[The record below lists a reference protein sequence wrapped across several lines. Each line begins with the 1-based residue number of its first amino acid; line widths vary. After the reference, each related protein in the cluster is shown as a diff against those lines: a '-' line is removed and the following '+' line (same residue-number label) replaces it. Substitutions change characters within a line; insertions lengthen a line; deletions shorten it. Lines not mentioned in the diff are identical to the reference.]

1 MVCLSLKSALL
12 GIYDVH
18 YKKLMV
24 LSFLILLVSI
34 ASLFVVY
41 ARTGEFFAKDVSLKG
56 GITMTVPVDHPVDIQ
71 ELEAFLKAGHPSADI
86 NVREITKS
94 GKSEAIIVEAADVTS
109 ADLEKSLPEFG
120 IALNEG
126 EYSLESMGSSLGKR
140 FFTQIMKALILA
152 FIAMAIVV
160 FLTFRSIVPSLFI
173 VLSAISDIVSTLA
186 VSSILGMRLSTAG
199 IAALLMLIGYSV
211 DTNILLTTKVLKR
224 KSEGGTVFER
234 TVGGLRTGLTMTGTA
249 LVAGIIGLYF
259 TQSEMIRDIMLITVI
274 GLVFDVIYTWFQNA
288 GILRW
293 YLERKDGRN

>member
-1 MVCLSLKSALL
+1 M
-12 GIYDVH
+12 IF
-18 YKKLMV
+18 
-24 LSFLILLVSI
+24 SFLILLVSI
-34 ASLFVVY
+34 AGLFVVY

-56 GITMTVPVDHPVDIQ
+56 GITMTIPVDHPVDIH
-71 ELEAFLKAGHPSADI
+71 EIEAGLKAGHPSADI
-86 NVREITKS
+86 GVREITKG
-94 GKSEAIIVEAADVTS
+94 GKAEAIIVEAADVTS
-109 ADLEKSLPEFG
+109 ADLEKSLPELG
-120 IALNEG
+120 VALKKG
-126 EYSLESMGSSLGKR
+126 DYTIESMGSSLGQR
-140 FFTQIMKALILA
+140 FFTQIMKALVLA
-152 FIAMAIVV
+152 FICMAIVV
-160 FLTFRSIVPSLFI
+160 FLTFRSVVPSLFI
-173 VLSAISDIVSTLA
+173 VLSAISDIISTLA
-186 VSSILGMRLSTAG
+186 VSSLIGMKMSTAG

-259 TQSEMIRDIMLITVI
+259 TQSETIRDIMLITVI